1 MTPLPNLQELEKVVE
16 LNALEYAK
24 SNGVPIEY
32 CLANRTVEMWC
43 QVWSDS
49 SAGTAHE
56 EADLGFPGLT
66 EGYVTIFTYKFLDT
80 RDQKAYELYSVTYGT
95 NATDGFLAMKEE
107 MDEHFYEDWKAHNVI
122 ALWEV
127 IAKYQ

>member
-1 MTPLPNLQELEKVVE
+1 MTVDSKRNGVIMTPLPNLQELEKVVE

-43 QVWSDS
+43 QVWPDS

-66 EGYVTIFTYKFLDT
+66 EGYVTIFTYTPLSRSF
-80 RDQKAYELYSVTYGT
+80 
-95 NATDGFLAMKEE
+95 
-107 MDEHFYEDWKAHNVI
+107 
-122 ALWEV
+122 
-127 IAKYQ
+127 